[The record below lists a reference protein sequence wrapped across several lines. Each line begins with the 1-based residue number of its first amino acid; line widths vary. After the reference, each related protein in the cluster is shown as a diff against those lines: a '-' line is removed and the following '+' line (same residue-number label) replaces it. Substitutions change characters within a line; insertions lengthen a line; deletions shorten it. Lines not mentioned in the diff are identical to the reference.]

1 MSTQINQDVIKA
13 REVVAGYKELN
24 KGTIEE
30 MSYYDPILKL
40 RRYKKVLIDP
50 NSKDFVK
57 LYGKK
62 KNEPKEKKDIPIKKP
77 KIITKTIKKIIKSK
91 PKPKVKTV
99 HPKTILSKENI
110 EKAYSMHVNN
120 CSTFEIS
127 KELNVNEKTV
137 LTYILAKKK
146 ELGSFKNRY
155 LVQNEKVLQLKR
167 ENKSIAEICEILNIT
182 DSAVYRHL
190 RMGKT
195 EEDKNKEREEV
206 YKAILA
212 KMKVNSSDYV
222 YSVHVTPKKCKLTHL
237 TIMDVCKYY
246 NELIDMG
253 RLIVSSDPIAKSN
266 GKKIMLPI
274 A

>member
-1 MSTQINQDVIKA
+1 MKINQDLIKA
-13 REVVAGYKELN
+13 REVVSAYKDFN
-24 KGTIEE
+24 SKTIERLC
-30 MSYYDPILKL
+30 YFDPVLKL
-40 RRYKKVLIDP
+40 RRYEKISIDP

-62 KNEPKEKKDIPIKKP
+62 KNEPKEKKDIPIKKA
-77 KIITKTIKKIIKSK
+77 KIITKTIKKRIKAK
-91 PKPKVKTV
+91 PKPKPKNI
-99 HPKTILSKENI
+99 HHKTILSKENI
-110 EKAYSMHVNN
+110 EKAYSMHMNN

-137 LTYILAKKK
+137 LNYILAKKK

-155 LVQNEKVLQLKR
+155 LVQNEKVVQLKK

-195 EEDKNKEREEV
+195 EKVKNKEREDV
-206 YKAILA
+206 FKAILV

-246 NELIDMG
+246 NELIEMG
-253 RLIVSSDPIAKSN
+253 RLIVSSEPIAKSN